1 MAKGL
6 DHEMLRALETHPKA
20 ITRRSLDGILYDHGP
35 SSVM

>member
-20 ITRRSLDGILYDHGP
+20 IPGKIEMEFCMVTGLQ
-35 SSVM
+35 V